1 MEFCNAEKLRR
12 KAHGEITAN
21 ADGVQV
27 AQWMKLDTK
36 MEAAG
41 VRLSDVEEWIQ
52 LHDRLAAAGAG
63 SLHDVGSRAL
73 EDALS
78 VECRGTVGQ
87 CFEAWTKWLK
97 TKKRRGR
104 YRSNARNFCTNFI
117 QGDFAHR
124 PLEDPEDA
132 EEIQEVVKVNA
143 DGEVEAEGEDKGW
156 KGFGAD
162 RPMLEITPTTMKS
175 YLPHHPGYFGVIS
188 AWFGWAAKNG
198 WLPRNPC
205 IGLKPSAPE
214 PTGVTTFSTKQVESL
229 LAKAAGSEDWQVLAY
244 LVLSLFGGVRP
255 EEIRKVAPDEK
266 TLTLT
271 WEDYATGCIS
281 ISPELAK
288 TRRGRIIEVEPVLE
302 QWITYIAKQNKVPLS
317 GSILPDNWIKDW
329 RSWRKKHWSGKW
341 PQDVLRHTYGSNHL
355 ARSQSLD
362 VTSRVMG
369 NSPKV
374 LDRFYWNWKTRAK
387 DAAVYWSLEPAGCL
401 KMAHLNF

>member
-1 MEFCNAEKLRR
+1 
-12 KAHGEITAN
+12 
-21 ADGVQV
+21 
-27 AQWMKLDTK
+27 

-78 VECRGTVGQ
+78 VQCRGTVGR
-87 CFEAWTKWLK
+87 CYEAWTKWLK
-97 TKKRRGR
+97 TQKRRGR

-117 QGDFAHR
+117 HGDFAHR
-124 PLEDPEDA
+124 PVEDPEGG
-132 EEIQEVVKVNA
+132 EEIQAEVKVDE
-143 DGEVEAEGEDKGW
+143 DGEGKGENEDKGW

-162 RPMLEITPTTMKS
+162 RPMLEITATTLKS

-188 AWFGWAAKNG
+188 AWLGWATKHG

-214 PTGVTTFSTKQVESL
+214 PTAVATFTTKQVESL
-229 LAKAAGSEDWQVLAY
+229 LAKAAKSKDWSVLAY

-255 EEIRKVAPDEK
+255 EEFRKVAPGEQIV
-266 TLTLT
+266 TLT
-271 WEDYATGCIS
+271 WGDYAAGCIS
-281 ISPELAK
+281 ISPDLAK
-288 TRRGRIIEVEPVLE
+288 TRRGRIIEAEPVLD
-302 QWITYIAKQNKVPLS
+302 QWIDYIRKQTKGALTGPL
-317 GSILPDNWIKDW
+317 LPNNWIKDW
-329 RSWRKKHWSGKW
+329 RDWRKKHWSGKW
-341 PQDVLRHTYGSNHL
+341 PQDVLRHTFGSNHL

-362 VTSRVMG
+362 VTSRIMG

-374 LDRFYWNWKTRAK
+374 LDRHYWAWKTRAK
-387 DAAVYWSLEPAGCL
+387 DASVFWSLGPREVIKKPAR
-401 KMAHLNF
+401 